1 MKTPHMRREKDEII
15 EKNKQKLEEKDKI
28 IGEKDELIKMLKEQL
43 KNK

>member
-1 MKTPHMRREKDEII
+1 MRREKDEII